1 MNHYS
6 NRAPRENWWNQKI
19 IQNFLSIVN
28 PDVLFFRFFCSRTL
42 ALRLTDGKDILDLS
56 YGVRERT
63 HPLSL
68 KYKFT
73 RITFIEPN
81 IRTWRPVPL
90 VEQFAKDP
98 ISLTPQFDAIQ
109 MNMSLHKLR
118 ASEQEQILQS
128 AHRLLRSGGYL
139 IIVDLHKGPMVIAYF
154 QKLIYLIFRAHKTRN
169 FIDTNLLPKLVEIGF
184 IGIERT
190 LIAGGTLQRIVARIR

>member
-6 NRAPRENWWNQKI
+6 SRVPKRNWWNQKT
-19 IQNFLSIVN
+19 IQNLLVAVN
-28 PDVLFFRFFCSRTL
+28 PDILFFRFFCSRTL
-42 ALRLTDGKDILDLS
+42 ALRLTNGKEILDLS
-56 YGVRERT
+56 YGMRPRI

-68 KYKFT
+68 KYDFT
-73 RITFIEPN
+73 KVTFTEPN
-81 IRTWRPVPL
+81 IRTWRSVPL
-90 VEQFAKDP
+90 VEQFTKDP

-109 MNMSLHKLR
+109 LNMSLHKLR

-128 AHRLLRSGGYL
+128 AYKLLRSGGYL
-139 IIVDLHKGPMVIAYF
+139 FIVDLHKGPMVIAYF
-154 QKLIYLIFRAHKTRN
+154 QNLIYLIFRAHKTRN

-190 LIAGGTLQRIVARIR
+190 LIVGGTLQRIVARTR